1 METNEEHVVKTCDNC
16 KWFYNLFFSGTF
28 VCGNENMM
36 EDGEYGE
43 AYDGDEEVDC
53 DYWERRL

>member
-1 METNEEHVVKTCDNC
+1 METSEEYIVRTCDNC
-16 KWFYNLFFSGTF
+16 KWLDAGFYSGTW
-28 VCGNENMM
+28 VCANENMM

-43 AYDGDEEVDC
+43 AYDVDEEVDC